1 MVTLYQLGIFSWD
14 TASGRILD
22 DVFKI
27 SCVVFE
33 LLSIH

>member
-14 TASGRILD
+14 TVSRRILD

-33 LLSIH
+33 LLSVH